1 MSIQL
6 FKSLTDRSMFF
17 LQNCSGGGGGGG
29 RGSKKKINFPGPN
42 LIGKFG
48 HGGSGLKKRSPDL
61 RCPEVGITVYIM
73 LFCKGV

>member
-29 RGSKKKINFPGPN
+29 VGGPN
-42 LIGKFG
+42 
-48 HGGSGLKKRSPDL
+48 KK
-61 RCPEVGITVYIM
+61 
-73 LFCKGV
+73 